1 MKLSKLTYHNGAIK
15 IEVYQKGQDRKRW
28 NTGVRVDRKLLNK
41 DKFIKP
47 NDSIDWQTLNIQI
60 SEEKER
66 VDKVLRQVYKQCSF
80 VDVLKVFE
88 ILNEQD
94 DKFRASVMATQSR
107 AEISNGKVK
116 RKLNGAIKDL
126 QASIYLTTR
135 KAKGVKY
142 RNRDSPPVQI
152 EPDKELKK
160 RENFFRELNGYL
172 QKESLVTQH
181 ATIAKHFVQ
190 YLSEGTTIGYLNLKR
205 HYRIFDY
212 IINHPA
218 LIEDV
223 NDVWIRNLL
232 EWLEK
237 GVAGKSINSNTTD
250 WLFGRF
256 QCFWTWAL
264 NNNIVNKRIH
274 WKRFK
279 RVTFKPGFVWVNEER
294 IGQLAKHKFTEANL
308 EYTRMAYLIMTLTAL
323 RHSDFHSL
331 HPDNVI
337 LEDGRWFIHK
347 ANKKTKTVFKA
358 EVHDIIIDWIRA
370 PDTLKAMKFS
380 SDSTRSNNILNNNI
394 RKMGEV
400 LHWNEPVR
408 IQVDADKWETKPFYE
423 WMNCHSGRHSAVCLW
438 LSHGINPTTIKKW
451 TGWKGSKMIDY
462 YADILN
468 IKTKESINSLV
479 KL

>member
-28 NTGVRVDRKLLNK
+28 NTGVRVDRKHLNK

-47 NDSIDWQTLNIQI
+47 NDSVDWQTLNVQI

-88 ILNEQD
+88 ILNDQD
-94 DKFRASVMATQSR
+94 NKFRASVRATQSR
-107 AEISNGKVK
+107 AEISSGKVK
-116 RKLNGAIKDL
+116 RKLNGAIRNL
-126 QASIYLTTR
+126 QASINLTSRRPKVSRYR
-135 KAKGVKY
+135 KL
-142 RNRDSPPVQI
+142 DSSSLQN
-152 EPDKELKK
+152 EPDKELDKK
-160 RENFFRELNGYL
+160 ENFLQELNEYL
-172 QKESLVTQH
+172 QKESFVTQH

-190 YLSEGTTIGYLNLKR
+190 YLSEGTTIGYLNLRK

-212 IINHPA
+212 MINHPI

-223 NDVWIRNLL
+223 NDLWIRNLL
-232 EWLEK
+232 EWLGK
-237 GVAGKSINSNTTD
+237 GISGKPINSNTTD

-264 NNNIVNKRIH
+264 NTNIVSKRIF

-279 RVTFKPGFVWVNEER
+279 RVTFKPGFVWLSEER
-294 IGQLAKHKFTEANL
+294 ISQLAKHRFSVERL
-308 EYTRMAYLIMTLTAL
+308 ELARKAYLILTLTGL

-331 HPDNVI
+331 RQGD
-337 LEDGRWFIHK
+337 LTFEDGKWYIHR
-347 ANKKTKTVFKA
+347 ANIKTKSVFKT
-358 EVHDIIIDWIRA
+358 EIHELILDWVRNE
-370 PDTLKAMKFS
+370 DLLSKMRFS
-380 SDSTRSNNILNNNI
+380 KDSTRSNHLLNESI
-394 RKMGEV
+394 REMGEAMT
-400 LHWNEPVR
+400 WNEPIR
-408 IQVDADKWETKPFYE
+408 IQVDADKWETKPFYK

-438 LSHGINPTTIKKW
+438 LSHGVSQTTIQKW
-451 TGWKGSKMIDY
+451 IGWQGSKMIGY

-468 IKTKESINSLV
+468 IKTKESINSLI

>member
-28 NTGVRVDRKLLNK
+28 NTGVRVDRKHLNK

-66 VDKVLRQVYKQCSF
+66 VDKVVRQVYKQCRF
-80 VDVLKVFE
+80 IDVLKIFE
-88 ILNEQD
+88 ILNEQN
-94 DKFRASVMATQSR
+94 DKLRASVIATQSR
-107 AEISNGKVK
+107 AEVSNGKVK
-116 RKLNGAIKDL
+116 RKLTGAIKDL

-135 KAKGVKY
+135 KPKGVKY
-142 RNRDSPPVQI
+142 RKRDSPPLPTEQDR
-152 EPDKELKK
+152 EQKK
-160 RENFFRELNGYL
+160 KENFFRELNEYL

-212 IINHPA
+212 MINHPI
-218 LIEDV
+218 LVEDV
-223 NDVWIRNLL
+223 NDIWIRNLL

-237 GVAGKSINSNTTD
+237 GISGKSLNSNTTD

-264 NNNIVNKRIH
+264 NNNIVSKRIH

-279 RVTFKPGFVWVNEER
+279 RITFKPGFVWINEER
-294 IGQLAKHKFTEANL
+294 IGQLAKHKFAEAHL

-331 HPDNVI
+331 HLDNVI
-337 LEDGRWFIHK
+337 YEDGKWFIHK
-347 ANKKTKTVFKA
+347 ANKKTKSVFKT
-358 EVHDIIIDWIRA
+358 EVHEKIIDWIQDA
-370 PDTLKAMKFS
+370 DILKAMKFCA
-380 SDSTRSNNILNNNI
+380 DPTRSNYILNNNI

-400 LHWNEPVR
+400 LNWNEPVR
-408 IQVDADKWETKPFYE
+408 IQVDADKWETKPFYD

-438 LSHGINPTTIKKW
+438 LSHGVNPTTIKKW

>member
-28 NTGVRVDRKLLNK
+28 NTGVRVDRKHLNK

-47 NDSIDWQTLNIQI
+47 NDSVDWQTLNVQI

-66 VDKVLRQVYKQCSF
+66 VDKVLRQVYKQFSF
-80 VDVLKVFE
+80 VDVPKIFE

-94 DKFRASVMATQSR
+94 DKLRASVVATQSR
-107 AEISNGKVK
+107 AEVGNGKVK
-116 RKLNGAIKDL
+116 RKLTNAIKDL
-126 QASIYLTTR
+126 QASIHLTSR
-135 KAKGVKY
+135 KPKGVKH
-142 RNRDSPPVQI
+142 RKHDSPPPSEQ
-152 EPDKELKK
+152 DKEHKK
-160 RENFFRELNGYL
+160 KENFLRELNEYL

-212 IINHPA
+212 MINHPT

-237 GVAGKSINSNTTD
+237 GVTGQSLNSNTTD

-256 QCFWTWAL
+256 QCFWTWSL
-264 NNNIVNKRIH
+264 NNNIVTKRIH

-279 RVTFKPGFVWVNEER
+279 RITFKPGFVWINEER
-294 IGQLAKHKFTEANL
+294 IGQLAKHKFAESDL
-308 EYTRMAYLIMTLTAL
+308 EYTRKAYLIMTLTAL

-337 LEDGRWFIHK
+337 YEDGKWFIHK

-358 EVHDIIIDWIRA
+358 EVHEKIIGWVRD
-370 PDTLKAMKFS
+370 PDLLKAMKFCA
-380 SDSTRSNNILNNNI
+380 DHTRSNHILNNNI
-394 RKMGEV
+394 RRMGEI
-400 LHWNEPVR
+400 LNWNEPVR

-438 LSHGINPTTIKKW
+438 LSHGVNPTTIKKW